1 MLLSLSTLISAKKPP
16 PVAQVLAEVA
26 VAATKNSLHAA
37 MLAGCAS
44 LPTFV
49 LADTVPERA
58 QISFK
63 YLDYQDSQPGLKRIS
78 VKAPSTLLM
87 LPIADEWV
95 VETGLIVDTISG
107 ASPSYHSEKSSAA
120 KMNDERTG
128 RDFRVTKYLPYGTL
142 TVSKSYSSERDYV
155 SNAQS
160 ISGTVSSDDKNT
172 TLNFGIGQT
181 DDRIDV
187 PFLGV
192 NNQRKQATDVML
204 GVTQILTP
212 IDIVQ
217 LNLTRSDGHGF
228 YSDPY
233 KQGELEFG
241 RPRHKA
247 GTAIL
252 GRWNHH
258 FVDSNTTLRL
268 SYRYYEDSFD
278 IRSHTVG
285 GEWVIPTAN
294 DWIITPALRYYTQ
307 TAAFFYADPQNAPL
321 PTFNLSNQPYFSQDQ
336 RLSAFG
342 GRTIGLKVARK
353 LGKDWLIDVK
363 YEDYEQRSALALS
376 GNGSPGIDTFR
387 ARIWQF
393 GLTHF
398 F

>member
-1 MLLSLSTLISAKKPP
+1 
-16 PVAQVLAEVA
+16 
-26 VAATKNSLHAA
+26 VAAINSLRAA
-37 MLAGCAS
+37 MLAGCAT
-44 LPTFV
+44 LPTV
-49 LADTVPERA
+49 ASADTPPERGH
-58 QISFK
+58 ISFK

-87 LPIADEWV
+87 VPFADNWV
-95 VETGLIVDTISG
+95 VEGGVIVDTISG
-107 ASPSYHSEKSSAA
+107 ATPLYHSEKSSAA
-120 KMNDERTG
+120 HMKDERTG
-128 RDFRVTKYLPYGTL
+128 RDLRLTRYFPQGTL
-142 TVSKSYSSERDYV
+142 TVSKSYSSESDYL
-155 SNAQS
+155 SNTQS
-160 ISGTVSSDDKNT
+160 ISGTISTEDKNT
-172 TLNFGIGQT
+172 TLNLGIGQT

-187 PFLGV
+187 PYYGV
-192 NNQRKQATDVML
+192 ANEKKKATDLIV

-212 IDIVQ
+212 VDIVQ
-217 LNLTRSDGHGF
+217 INLTKSDGHGF

-233 KQGELEFG
+233 KQGELEYG

-278 IRSHTVG
+278 VRSHTVG
-285 GEWVIPTAN
+285 GEWVVPTAN

-353 LGKDWLIDVK
+353 LGKDWLVDVK